1 MQIAR
6 AALVFF
12 ACGAGSC
19 SPDEPSTTKQAS
31 HEQDARAELAA
42 LLARE
47 GFAALRM
54 SEEELASLTEA
65 AKASGW
71 KELRA
76 DVFPERIRRFD
87 GVSVRIEGWMIPGRV
102 EGRKVLDFMLVRDNA
117 ACCFGA
123 TPKDDEWIQ
132 VVMTGGAHASY
143 ARYAKIAVEGV
154 LSIGGPVLVEGLS
167 PPALRMSATRCDVI
181 EAPR

>member
-1 MQIAR
+1 MHLAR
-6 AALVFF
+6 TLLLASACAA
-12 ACGAGSC
+12 AAC
-19 SPDEPSTTKQAS
+19 SPEDPSTTEPA
-31 HEQDARAELAA
+31 EIERDARAEFAA
-42 LLARE
+42 LLTRE
-47 GFAALRM
+47 GFGALRM
-54 SEEELASLTEA
+54 SEEELASLTQA

-123 TPKDDEWIQ
+123 SPKDDEWIQ

-154 LSIGGPVLVEGLS
+154 LSIGGPVLVEGLA

>member
-6 AALVFF
+6 TALLFF
-12 ACGAGSC
+12 ACCAASC
-19 SPDEPSTTKQAS
+19 SPDEPSTADTAPR
-31 HEQDARAELAA
+31 EQDARAELAA

-54 SEEELASLTEA
+54 SEDELAGLTQA

-76 DVFPERIRRFD
+76 EVFPERIRRFD
-87 GVSVRIEGWMIPGRV
+87 GVPARIEGWMIPGRV

-117 ACCFGA
+117 ACCFRA
-123 TPKDDEWIQ
+123 TPKDDGWIQ
-132 VVMTGGAHASY
+132 VVMAGGAHASY

-167 PPALRMSATRCDVI
+167 PPALRMNATRCDVI

>member
-1 MQIAR
+1 VHLARTTLLAIAFGV
-6 AALVFF
+6 A
-12 ACGAGSC
+12 SC
-19 SPDEPSTTKQAS
+19 SPDDPSTTEPAAI
-31 HEQDARAELAA
+31 EQDARAEFAA
-42 LLARE
+42 LLTRE
-47 GFAALRM
+47 GFGALRM
-54 SEEELASLTEA
+54 SEEELASLTQA

-123 TPKDDEWIQ
+123 SPKDDEWIQ

-154 LSIGGPVLVEGLS
+154 LSIGGPVLVEGLA

>member
-1 MQIAR
+1 MHFAR
-6 AALVFF
+6 TLLLASACVAA
-12 ACGAGSC
+12 AC
-19 SPDEPSTTKQAS
+19 SPEGPSTTKATS
-31 HEQDARAELAA
+31 PEPDARAELAA

-123 TPKDDEWIQ
+123 SPKDDEWIQ
-132 VVMTGGAHASY
+132 VVMAGGAHASY

-154 LSIGGPVLVEGLS
+154 LSIGGPVLVEGLA